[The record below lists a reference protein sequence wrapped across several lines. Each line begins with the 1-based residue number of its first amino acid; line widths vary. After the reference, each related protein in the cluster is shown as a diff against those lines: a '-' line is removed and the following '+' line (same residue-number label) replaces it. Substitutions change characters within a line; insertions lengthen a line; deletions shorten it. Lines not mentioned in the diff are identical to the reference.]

1 MRRNRIGLKS
11 LREQIARDLQ
21 GKGFVPV
28 GHIGVLLDGAGRP
41 ELNVGR
47 FCRGL
52 MRRGLVERNHK
63 GLYQRR
69 LRVDD

>member
-1 MRRNRIGLKS
+1 MTDHKGL
-11 LREQIARDLQ
+11 RDLQ
-21 GKGFVPV
+21 ERIARALRGKGFVPV

-69 LRVDD
+69 LKVDD